1 MIGISNGSYPM
12 TAGQTKYQTAN
23 NNKKSNGNHGF
34 GTRLVNGQYYINVVR
49 DKDNCD
55 FLTFGEVDKIP
66 GKYALKDG
74 EPLGMHWRDSGAEYR
89 FFHAAESTEENPI
102 LVARGVDEHGKL
114 FEEKI
119 DLRQINPYNTNQLEI
134 DALSYF
140 KPGEYKT
147 IVTPFGSKDLGLQDR
162 FDFITDYQ
170 RDIRACRRLNLR
182 KEAAWL
188 QEEVDFLLSFTNGSA
203 RPNKIGSA
211 YTVDAD
217 FLADFANENSRNLEL
232 YSSAVR
238 ERMISGMSRKCS
250 EELSEMLWK

>member
-34 GTRLVNGQYYINVVR
+34 GTRLVNGQYYINVAR

-119 DLRQINPYNTNQLEI
+119 DLRHINPYNTNQLEI

-188 QEEVDFLLSFTNGSA
+188 QEEVDFLLSFTNGST

-238 ERMISGMSRKCS
+238 ERMISGMARKCS
-250 EELSEMLWK
+250 EELSDMLWK

>member
-1 MIGISNGSYPM
+1 MIGVSYGNYTM
-12 TAGQTKYQTAN
+12 TAGQTKYQTAK
-23 NNKKSNGNHGF
+23 NNKNSSENDGF

-217 FLADFANENSRNLEL
+217 FLAGFADENSRNLEL

-238 ERMISGMSRKCS
+238 ERMISGMARKCS
-250 EELSEMLWK
+250 EELSDMLWK